1 MDNKLQQLRRNVEQ
15 IDSQI
20 IALIGERQ
28 KLAPQFARV
37 KRELKLPLHQQ
48 QRELDLIKRYMVLGK
63 KSNIPATV
71 IQKIFPILFHA
82 SLERQRQLLKKK
94 D

>member
-1 MDNKLQQLRRNVEQ
+1 
-15 IDSQI
+15 
-20 IALIGERQ
+20 
-28 KLAPQFARV
+28 
-37 KRELKLPLHQQ
+37 LPLHQQ

-63 KSNIPATV
+63 KSNISATV

>member
-82 SLERQRQLLKKK
+82 SLERQRQLLTKK